1 MPGAAAGLF
10 FMYLVCF
17 SSLPATTW
25 NWLIVPFNLLPLVF
39 WRWRRYW
46 AWPFAAV
53 LVAWEALM
61 VFYPHQLTD
70 WAYVVIV
77 TAYIVFYVK
86 QGCGRGRL
94 R

>member
-1 MPGAAAGLF
+1 
-10 FMYLVCF
+10 MYLVCF

-61 VFYPHQLTD
+61 LLYPHQLTD

-77 TAYIVFYVK
+77 AAYIVFYAK
-86 QGCGRGRL
+86 QGTGRSH
-94 R
+94 